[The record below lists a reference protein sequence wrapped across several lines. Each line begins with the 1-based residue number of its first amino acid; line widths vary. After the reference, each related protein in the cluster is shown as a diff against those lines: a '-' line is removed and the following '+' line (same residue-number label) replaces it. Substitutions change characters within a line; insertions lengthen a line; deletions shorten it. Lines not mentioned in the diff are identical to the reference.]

1 MLAEA
6 GKFVNFANGK
16 RSELKYHAMPDGAAV
31 IPLADGYVYVNNAE
45 IDFGGGGVYGLYFDN
60 DGNVVDYKMLL
71 SGTSRSCSG
80 GKTPW
85 NTYISCEEVKGG
97 QCWQVDPDP
106 SSKHHSRP
114 EVTLLGGIDGGY
126 FEAIVSTWL
135 ALEWSDVSYWC

>member
-1 MLAEA
+1 MLAQA
-6 GKFVNFANGK
+6 NTFVNFANGK

-45 IDFGGGGVYGLYFDN
+45 IDFGS
-60 DGNVVDYKMLL
+60 VVDYKILL

-85 NTYISCEEVKGG
+85 NTYVSCEEVKGG

-106 SSKHHSRP
+106 SSKHHSHP
-114 EVTLLGGIDGGY
+114 EVTVLGGNGGGY
-126 FEAIVSTWL
+126 YEAIVSTYL
-135 ALEWSDVSYWC
+135 ACLMLPND